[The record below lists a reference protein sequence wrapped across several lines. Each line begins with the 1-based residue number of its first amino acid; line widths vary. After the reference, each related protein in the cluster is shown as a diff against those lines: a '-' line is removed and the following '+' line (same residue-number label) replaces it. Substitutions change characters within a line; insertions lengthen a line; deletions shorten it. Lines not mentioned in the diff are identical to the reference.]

1 LGASRLG
8 FSLAPPADA
17 DADGDGGGG
26 GGGGGRGV
34 GRGCVVPPP
43 PPLGSATA
51 TGITRTHTR
60 AAAAGHRSLA
70 RWLAAAAITSPLHGR
85 AADDGSLDFWSQ
97 AESTWQL
104 APEESASACCGAVA
118 VCSLENILLTTSN
131 HHLWIC
137 LNPARPR
144 CLIGGENS
152 TRVCYRYVRDDT
164 PCVPTPFPRC
174 AIRSGATTRPRIAL
188 EFARFLKQRNG
199 FGTRRARCTYDTS
212 TVKFLVYLQQL
223 KQLPF
228 PILNTKTTVI

>member
-1 LGASRLG
+1 VRGAAPAPARLRD
-8 FSLAPPADA
+8 SDRDHTHAHARCRRWPP
-17 DADGDGGGG
+17 
-26 GGGGGRGV
+26 
-34 GRGCVVPPP
+34 
-43 PPLGSATA
+43 
-51 TGITRTHTR
+51 
-60 AAAAGHRSLA
+60 LA